1 MKQIYLV
8 RHGQSTSNAG
18 GEAQPN
24 AQIELT
30 ELGQQQVAEVAD
42 WLEKTLGDSVDAV
55 HFSRFIRTQ
64 QTAQPYIDKV
74 GIEPNLIE
82 GLQEFDYLSFNKTN
96 GTTFATRLQMAEEYW
111 LRQDPRHADGEDA
124 ESFHE
129 FCERVEGVLE
139 HFKALPDG
147 KHVVFTHGL
156 WMSMLIWQILGQPC
170 VDNRHLQKFR
180 QFELSIRPRNC
191 EVFLLT
197 LSEENIPAITK
208 VRTCAD
214 TASDVHAT

>member
-18 GEAQPN
+18 GDAQPN

-30 ELGQQQVAEVAD
+30 ELGHQQVAEVAD
-42 WLEKTLGDSVDAV
+42 WLEKRLEDKVDGV

-74 GIEPNLIE
+74 GIEPNVIE
-82 GLQEFDYLSFNKTN
+82 GLQEFDYLSFKKTD
-96 GTTFATRLQMAEEYW
+96 GTDFATRPQMADEYW
-111 LRQDPRHADGEDA
+111 LRQDPRLADGEDA
-124 ESFHE
+124 ESYHD
-129 FCERVEGVLE
+129 FCERVAGVLE
-139 HFKALPDG
+139 HFKTLPDG
-147 KHVVFTHGL
+147 NHVVFTHGL

-170 VDNRHLQKFR
+170 VNNSHLQKFR

-197 LSEENIPAITK
+197 LCEGHPPAITK
-208 VRTCAD
+208 VRTCAA
-214 TASDVHAT
+214 TPSDVHAT

>member
-18 GEAQPN
+18 GKAQPN

-30 ELGQQQVAEVAD
+30 ELGQQQVAEVAE
-42 WLEKTLGDSVDAV
+42 WLEETLGDSVDEV

-74 GIEPNLIE
+74 GIEPKVIE
-82 GLQEFDYLSFNKTN
+82 GLQEFDYLSFKKTN
-96 GTTFATRLQMAEEYW
+96 GTTFATRLQMADEYW
-111 LRQDPRHADGEDA
+111 LRQDPRQADGEDA
-124 ESFHE
+124 ESYHD
-129 FCERVEGVLE
+129 FCERVAGVLE
-139 HFKALPDG
+139 HFKTLPDG
-147 KHVVFTHGL
+147 NHVVFTHGL
-156 WMSMLIWQILGQPC
+156 WMSMLIWQLLGQPC
-170 VDNRHLQKFR
+170 EDNGDLQKFR

-197 LSEENIPAITK
+197 LCEAHPPAITK
-208 VRTCAD
+208 VRTCAP
-214 TASDVHAT
+214 TSSDVHAT